1 MKTVTR
7 GERER
12 TILLLRCAADIAA
25 KSDYVIGP
33 GFETASRLGLGKR
46 EADLAWRAS
55 RRVAKDQGRDL
66 ERGSDPDEYIAVV
79 LEAAQ
84 RLEDRSWP

>member
-1 MKTVTR
+1 MKTLTR
-7 GERER
+7 GERAR
-12 TILLLRCAADIAA
+12 TILLLRCAAYVAA
-25 KSDYVIGP
+25 QHDYVIGP
-33 GFETASRLGLGKR
+33 GFETAPRLGLGKR

-55 RRVAKDQGRDL
+55 RRVAKDQGLDL
-66 ERGSDPDEYIAVV
+66 ERGSDQDEYIAVV